1 VNIHLTDEE
10 ANEEGQAEQPTVIK
24 VIGVGGG
31 GSNAVNHM
39 IECGLR
45 GIEFIAVNTDR
56 QALEKSMAGVKLT
69 IGATLTDGLGAGG
82 NPELGEK
89 AALEDREEIAKLI
102 KGAHMVFIAAG
113 MGGGTG
119 TGAAPVIGQV
129 ARECGALTVGVVT
142 KPFGFECRHRMRQA
156 EEGVAR
162 MRESVDSLIVIQ
174 NQQILSL
181 IKKETTVQEAFD
193 KANDILR
200 QGIQGISDLILKVG
214 LINTD
219 FADVKA
225 IMCGQGDALMGIGI
239 ASGENRVQEA
249 ALQAIDNPLL
259 EDTTIVGARRVLVT
273 ISGDTSLGLLDVDKA
288 VKIVTEKADPDV
300 QVIFGL
306 VHNPDLGDSI
316 QITVIATGFQQ
327 VETLTMNSQ
336 TASTASTQSREV
348 VSTEEWNTFTNK
360 ASKGGRANYLA
371 HRNYPNEDLDVP
383 TIKRFPGWDAD
394 ADLEILEK
402 AE

>member
-10 ANEEGQAEQPTVIK
+10 AEEEGAEQPTVIK

-39 IECGLR
+39 IAYGLR
-45 GIEFIAVNTDR
+45 GIEFIAINTDR
-56 QALEKSMAGVKLT
+56 QALEKSMAGTKLA

-156 EEGVAR
+156 EEGVGR

-181 IKKETTVQEAFD
+181 IKKETTVQEAFE

-214 LINTD
+214 IINTD

-249 ALQAIDNPLL
+249 AQQAIDNPLL
-259 EDTTIVGARRVLVT
+259 EDTTIVGARRILVT
-273 ISGDTSLGLLDVDKA
+273 ISGDTTLGLLDVDKA

-306 VHNPDLGDSI
+306 VHNPDLGEKI
-316 QITVIATGFQQ
+316 QITVIATGFQ
-327 VETLTMNSQ
+327 VETLAINSQ
-336 TASTASTQSREV
+336 AGSTGSAQSREV
-348 VSTEEWNTFTNK
+348 VSAEEWNTFTSRSSR
-360 ASKGGRANYLA
+360 ADRANYLA
-371 HRNYPNEDLDVP
+371 HRNSPYENLDEP
-383 TIKRFPGWDAD
+383 TIKRFPGWDTATNTGTD
-394 ADLEILEK
+394 VLEK